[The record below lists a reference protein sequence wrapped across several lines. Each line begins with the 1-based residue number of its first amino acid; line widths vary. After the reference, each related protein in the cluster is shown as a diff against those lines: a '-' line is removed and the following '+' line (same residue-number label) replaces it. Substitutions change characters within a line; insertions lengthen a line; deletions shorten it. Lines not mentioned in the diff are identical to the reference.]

1 MRMKAKNKYKKFN
14 LFALF
19 MSLFMFLFF
28 RNALFLLLINM
39 KILCCDNYEI
49 SISNFCVFLACFAQY
64 LFFFQQFGRKGKLQ
78 NVWTWR
84 QWPCTYCQI
93 SLKMDPNFSLHSF
106 LSFCLSF
113 SFSIV
118 ISIRNGLFY
127 IIYTYCQMSLKV
139 DLNFS
144 LHSFLSSNYIFA
156 FRFVIFI
163 RNTCLMFFLGYFQ
176 SITLKIKYSWN
187 TIFFIA
193 THKLQMRKLN

>member
-1 MRMKAKNKYKKFN
+1 
-14 LFALF
+14 

-28 RNALFLLLINM
+28 LNALFLLLINM
-39 KILCCDNYEI
+39 KILSCDNYEI
-49 SISNFCVFLACFAQY
+49 CISNFCVFLACFAQF
-64 LFFFQQFGRKGKLQ
+64 LFFSNSSDVKASCK

-84 QWPCTYCQI
+84 QAPCTYCQI
-93 SLKMDPNFSLHSF
+93 SLKRDPNFSLHSF

-113 SFSIV
+113 SFRIV
-118 ISIRNGLFY
+118 ISIRNCLFY

-156 FRFVIFI
+156 FRIVIFI
-163 RNTCLMFFLGYFQ
+163 RNTCLMFFLGYFE
-176 SITLKIKYSWN
+176 SITLKIKYSSN
-187 TIFFIA
+187 TIFLIA